1 MRGSTQ
7 TTQTALRYKVEMEY
21 EAKPRDRCGH
31 CGDKLEVG
39 RYGKRGIKSYC
50 SSCIEEPSKLIAIF
64 SQPGEV
70 SRVASAQP
78 WRHVHVL
85 SHTLTPVH
93 PTDGRACPPTGGSRG
108 GEARPAQVGRQ
119 MSCFLDSRAQRACL
133 SFSCV

>member
-1 MRGSTQ
+1 
-7 TTQTALRYKVEMEY
+7 MEY

-70 SRVASAQP
+70 CRVASAQP
-78 WRHVHVL
+78 RRHVHDVL
-85 SHTLTPVH
+85 SHTLTTVH
-93 PTDGRACPPTGGSRG
+93 LTDGRACPPHR
-108 GEARPAQVGRQ
+108 RIPR
-119 MSCFLDSRAQRACL
+119 R
-133 SFSCV
+133 